1 MRISHSAASTYLEC
15 PRKYFLHY
23 FLKLRP
29 TEKRSA
35 LAFGGSIDEGLN
47 VLLLTRDLNT
57 AMMRFESEWLQY
69 KHIDIAYSKA
79 DLDEF
84 LVEDCDEATSV
95 KDRTWLSLLRKGRI
109 LLDAYATQILP
120 RIKEVIAVQL
130 DQLASNGSGDELIIK
145 TDAIVVWED
154 DRRILLDNKTSS
166 VKYAADSVRTSPQ
179 LGIYYET
186 LKAQYNLD
194 CCGYIVIPKRIRKAK
209 LPQAE
214 IVVIIDQVNQ
224 ESIDA
229 TLESFDN
236 VLVKIKS
243 AEFPCNMNSCT
254 NIFGRCQYYNYCRSG
269 DRSNL
274 EEKV

>member
-1 MRISHSAASTYLEC
+1 MRISHSAANTYLEC

-35 LAFGGSIDEGLN
+35 LAFGGSVDEALN
-47 VLLLTRDLNT
+47 ILLLTKDLN
-57 AMMRFESEWLQY
+57 ASMMKFEEEWL
-69 KHIDIAYSKA
+69 KFKDIDIAYSKA
-79 DLDEF
+79 DLDSF

-130 DQLASNGSGDELIIK
+130 DQLAKNDSGDELIIK
-145 TDAIVVWED
+145 TDMIVVWED
-154 DRRILLDNKTSS
+154 GRRILFDNKTSS
-166 VKYAADSVRTSPQ
+166 IKYASDSVATSPQ

-194 CCGYIVIPKRIRKAK
+194 GCGYIVIPKRIRKAK

-214 IVVIIDQVNQ
+214 IVVIIDQVSE
-224 ESIDA
+224 ESINN
-229 TLESFDN
+229 TLQSFDD

-254 NIFGRCQYYNYCRSG
+254 NVFGRCQYYNFCRSG